1 MHTQVWPGASHR
13 ITLAVF
19 VMPMQ
24 LYNMHASGHCHR
36 VRLFLSILGIEYEQL
51 PMSTRAGKTMPAD
64 YLQLNPLGQVPTL
77 VDGDVV
83 ITDSTAALVY
93 LAKKNGRSDWLPDD
107 PAGAAAV
114 QRWLSSASG
123 ELYRGPVVCRAAH
136 LFSRPADVA
145 AAEAWAKRLFDYM
158 QQHLAER
165 DWLAGQRPTIADIAM
180 YSYVRVANEGKLDT
194 GPYPAIGDWLAR
206 VEQLE
211 GFEPMPRSIDE

>member
-1 MHTQVWPGASHR
+1 
-13 ITLAVF
+13 
-19 VMPMQ
+19 MPIQ
-24 LYNMHASGHCHR
+24 LYDMHASGHCHR
-36 VRLFLSILGIEYEQL
+36 VRLFLSILGTDYEKL

-93 LAKKNGRSDWLPDD
+93 LAKKNDRRDWLPED
-107 PAGAAAV
+107 PEGAAAV

-136 LFSRPADVA
+136 LFSRPADIE
-145 AAEAWAKRLFDYM
+145 AAEAWAKRLFDFM
-158 QQHLAER
+158 QQHLADRE
-165 DWLAGQRPTIADIAM
+165 WLVGQRATIADIAM
-180 YSYVRVANEGKLDT
+180 YSYVRVANEGKLDIT
-194 GPYPAIGDWLAR
+194 PYAAIGAWLGR

-211 GFEPMPRSIDE
+211 GFEPMPRSIEE